1 MSINVF
7 LSVRLAWL
15 SMVKARLTQKNCLTD
30 FCGSDIRA
38 LRGIDL
44 LLFGAN
50 PILKY
55 YRIENKPG

>member
-1 MSINVF
+1 MGKAQ
-7 LSVRLAWL
+7 LS
-15 SMVKARLTQKNCLTD
+15 QKNCLTD
-30 FCGSDIRA
+30 FYGSDIRA
-38 LRGIDL
+38 LRGIAL